1 MMKHS
6 KSIFVWAI
14 LGVIGA
20 SLSAAE
26 PQSDLP
32 NSPNSER
39 DRPTLL
45 LVDQEVEPTVHVSW
59 VIDGQRQGFDGVLPY
74 TAPSGGDPIAKNVK
88 CYVTLGGTRIETGAG
103 HPKGAVI
110 RLGVTK
116 IENARAFF
124 SGIQPGT
131 DIEFAILG
139 VEFNQPVKYH
149 EGTGL
154 MHLKYA
160 IGDLI
165 ACALPATARNQYLL
179 SDPEDTL
186 GGRVTA
192 GENASPGA
200 LDGEEDHGDITIEIN
215 EENPKL
221 VDMRIRVPY
230 GYLRHLQDPWK
241 STLPGTFF
249 EPVHL
254 HAEAELIPIDAEPLD
269 RDPIL
274 PEVNTKTNQA
284 DENAELEPESDSES

>member
-1 MMKHS
+1 MKYA
-6 KSIFVWAI
+6 KPLFVWAI
-14 LGVIGA
+14 LGVVGT
-20 SLSAAE
+20 SLGAAE
-26 PQSDLP
+26 PESDLP
-32 NSPNSER
+32 IVPDSQPNYPS
-39 DRPTLL
+39 LL

-59 VIDGQRQGFDGVLPY
+59 VIDGQRQGFEGVLPY
-74 TAPSGGDPIAKNVK
+74 TAPSGGDPIGKNVM

-124 SGIQPGT
+124 SGIEPGT
-131 DIEFAILG
+131 DIEFAITG
-139 VEFNQPVKYH
+139 VEFNQPVKYNR
-149 EGTGL
+149 GTGL

-160 IGDLI
+160 IGDLK

-179 SDPEDTL
+179 SDSEDTL
-186 GGRVTA
+186 GGRVIA
-192 GENASPGA
+192 GENATPGA
-200 LDGEEDHGDITIEIN
+200 LDGDEDHGDITIEIN
-215 EENPKL
+215 EDNPKL

-269 RDPIL
+269 RDPIY
-274 PEVNTKTNQA
+274 PEVNNSSVQLD
-284 DENAELEPESDSES
+284 DESEPVPEPESES